1 MAALGARWSLHR
13 PAGLLDLASLWLLSA
28 CPDTALTSF
37 CSPTRGQQLWGGG
50 AASQPHFQY
59 QGDATRCLYHF
70 RTLLFRFMENL
81 QTEVQE
87 MEFLQ
92 FSKGLNFMRKEDF
105 AEWLL
110 FFTNTEN
117 KDIYWK
123 NVREKLSVGEVGMP
137 FLYTFER
144 HETDQKFHRT

>member
-1 MAALGARWSLHR
+1 
-13 PAGLLDLASLWLLSA
+13 
-28 CPDTALTSF
+28 
-37 CSPTRGQQLWGGG
+37 
-50 AASQPHFQY
+50 
-59 QGDATRCLYHF
+59 
-70 RTLLFRFMENL
+70 
-81 QTEVQE
+81 

-123 NVREKLSVGEVGMP
+123 NVREKLSVGEVSMP

>member
-1 MAALGARWSLHR
+1 MPGKISERNTIL
-13 PAGLLDLASLWLLSA
+13 
-28 CPDTALTSF
+28 
-37 CSPTRGQQLWGGG
+37 
-50 AASQPHFQY
+50 
-59 QGDATRCLYHF
+59 
-70 RTLLFRFMENL
+70 FMENL

-117 KDIYWK
+117 KDIYWR
-123 NVREKLSVGEVGMP
+123 NVREKLSVGEVGIP
-137 FLYTFER
+137 FLTHVIEMKKTR
-144 HETDQKFHRT
+144 NSK

>member
-1 MAALGARWSLHR
+1 MTGPWGWRGPPGAPERVLAARRGAGVWS
-13 PAGLLDLASLWLLSA
+13 
-28 CPDTALTSF
+28 
-37 CSPTRGQQLWGGG
+37 QLWSQHRGE
-50 AASQPHFQY
+50 AARSLRP
-59 QGDATRCLYHF
+59 F
-70 RTLLFRFMENL
+70 RILPFRFMEDL

-92 FSKGLNFMRKEDF
+92 FSKGLRFMRKEDF

-123 NVREKLSVGEVGMP
+123 NVREKLSAGEVGSP
-137 FLYTFER
+137 FLLLTIKLRQSLR
-144 HETDQKFHRT
+144 HIDVMENPPI

>member
-1 MAALGARWSLHR
+1 
-13 PAGLLDLASLWLLSA
+13 
-28 CPDTALTSF
+28 
-37 CSPTRGQQLWGGG
+37 
-50 AASQPHFQY
+50 
-59 QGDATRCLYHF
+59 
-70 RTLLFRFMENL
+70 
-81 QTEVQE
+81 

-123 NVREKLSVGEVGMP
+123 NVREKLSVGEVGMLFFTHLRDMKQTRNFIGP
-137 FLYTFER
+137 SDL
-144 HETDQKFHRT
+144 

>member
-1 MAALGARWSLHR
+1 
-13 PAGLLDLASLWLLSA
+13 
-28 CPDTALTSF
+28 
-37 CSPTRGQQLWGGG
+37 
-50 AASQPHFQY
+50 
-59 QGDATRCLYHF
+59 
-70 RTLLFRFMENL
+70 MENL

-123 NVREKLSVGEVGMP
+123 NVREKLSVGEVGIP

-144 HETDQKFHRT
+144 LETDQKFHRT

>member
-1 MAALGARWSLHR
+1 MAALGARCSLHR
-13 PAGLLDLASLWLLSA
+13 PAGLLDLASPWLLSH
-28 CPDTALTSF
+28 ALTLPSAHLPEASS
-37 CSPTRGQQLWGGG
+37 CGEAG
-50 AASQPHFQY
+50 APHSLAY
-59 QGDATRCLYHF
+59 SIKGKAARCLYHF

-123 NVREKLSVGEVGMP
+123 NVREKLSVGEVGIP

-144 HETDQKFHRT
+144 LETDQKFHRT

>member
-1 MAALGARWSLHR
+1 
-13 PAGLLDLASLWLLSA
+13 
-28 CPDTALTSF
+28 
-37 CSPTRGQQLWGGG
+37 
-50 AASQPHFQY
+50 
-59 QGDATRCLYHF
+59 
-70 RTLLFRFMENL
+70 MENL

-123 NVREKLSVGEVGMP
+123 NVREKLSVGEVGVP
-137 FLYTFER
+137 YSYTRDRNETRKFL
-144 HETDQKFHRT
+144 